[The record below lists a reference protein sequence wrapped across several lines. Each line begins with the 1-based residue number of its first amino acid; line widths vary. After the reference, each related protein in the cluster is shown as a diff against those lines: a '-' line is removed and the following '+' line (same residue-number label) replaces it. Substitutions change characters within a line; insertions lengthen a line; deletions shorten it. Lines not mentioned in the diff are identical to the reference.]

1 MSQDISTLLSNV
13 IEKRRLRDKI
23 KRNLGDVQ
31 AELQRESDRLKSLE
45 DQLIKE
51 KADVDSLERMSLT
64 ALFYTVL
71 GSRAEQTE
79 KERQELLAAQ
89 LNYQKAKFLATSLQ
103 SERDRLKEQLVQ
115 FEGIDMEYE
124 TLLNEKERLLRLSD
138 QATER
143 ELVAIAEQAA
153 SLRAEFHELEEAI
166 RAGEV
171 VQQGLERVI
180 KSLESA
186 KGWGVWDMLGGGL
199 LSTAIKHD
207 RINQARAAVFE
218 AQAQMGMFK
227 RELAD
232 VNQNARL
239 KIEISEFETFAD
251 YFFDG
256 LIFDWIV
263 QSKIVNSLEHTQ
275 RTMEN
280 ITQTIQELQQLLLQ
294 ASGRLNTL
302 EEKRV
307 ALIEN
312 R

>member
-23 KRNLGDVQ
+23 KRNLGAVQ

-45 DQLIKE
+45 DQLAKE

-89 LNYQKAKFLATSLQ
+89 LKYQKGKFLVTSLE
-103 SERDRLKEQLVQ
+103 SERGRLEEQLVQ
-115 FEGIDMEYE
+115 FEGIDTEYE

-153 SLRAEFHELEEAI
+153 SLRAEIRELEEAI

-180 KSLESA
+180 RSLESA

-218 AQAQMGMFK
+218 VQAQMGLFK

-307 ALIEN
+307 DLIEN